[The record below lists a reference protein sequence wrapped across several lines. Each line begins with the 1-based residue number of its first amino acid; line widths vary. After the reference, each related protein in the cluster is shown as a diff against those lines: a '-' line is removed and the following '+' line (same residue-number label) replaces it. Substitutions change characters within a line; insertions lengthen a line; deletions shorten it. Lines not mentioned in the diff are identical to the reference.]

1 MKTTAFMSARDEEGE
16 EGQEEEEEE
25 TEKPAKRGRE
35 TSLRRKVAKP
45 PIQSLPTT
53 SVPLKR

>member
-1 MKTTAFMSARDEEGE
+1 MKTTAFMSSRDEEGE
-16 EGQEEEEEE
+16 EEEK
-25 TEKPAKRGRE
+25 TEKPVKQRRE

-53 SVPLKR
+53 SVPFKR